1 VETKGFL
8 KYECWFSPLRDAS
21 LTGTAVSVLVSDP
34 HYLSNTPDM
43 ISYTAGF
50 TTRPVFPDDS
60 HEEYGARITGWIT
73 PTVTGDYNFFLASD
87 DASELWISTDS
98 MEANLQQ
105 VAVESGCCHGFLEV
119 GNPQTTVTPLSLV
132 AGQKYA
138 VKILLKEGGGGDYVQ
153 VAMQAA
159 NGTIPAWSL
168 KPLVSTMLSSMADP
182 AGASLTI
189 TQQPVDIPTPEN
201 APVTFTIAA
210 TATTPYGQYTGG
222 GSPVLGGA
230 APLGT
235 KNQLPTFYQW
245 FTNGIEVPGA
255 NDTSYTIP
263 SPKQA
268 DNGTK
273 VKCYVAVPGIPLFSS
288 EVTLTVTADTTP
300 LTVVKASSDIAFDNV
315 VVQFSEPVSDTALAA
330 SSYVIDQSVTVSSVS
345 RIDLTSVKL
354 TTSQLPEGMRFTLTI
369 NGVQDTAYTPNTMA
383 PNTTVQFNTL
393 VFVPGMVLR
402 QKYMGFDDGA
412 GFNND
417 NLFNDPRYPNAPD
430 RQDLVRRWEYP
441 PDGIGRIGS
450 EVPPKNFM
458 DTIDGFFIPAT
469 TGNYVFFTAG
479 ADRWTLF
486 LSTDESS
493 ANKHMIAQESGWTDP
508 RMWNTGHNT
517 DMTQARSDQ
526 YGGTQW
532 TTGHTITLT
541 AGKRYYMQAIHFDP
555 SWCGADDFAV
565 TFKLEGEPD
574 PADGDAPRLTGSLI
588 GCYLDRI
595 AGSPV
600 TLVNPSFEADTFT
613 VWPGYAGA
621 GNGAIMGWSGGGGV
635 NPVSGLNPFTDNGQ
649 VPDRNQVAF
658 IQGAGSLSQT
668 IGGFT
673 VAAPYDLRYRENARN
688 SSGGA
693 LPSMKATMDG
703 FEIVDDHTV
712 TPVGGANPYHVVTSA
727 KFLAAHTD
735 QVLSFVASSPGGG
748 DSTALIDF
756 VEVVPVAG
764 PFVRSYAPVGGD
776 LPTDSQISIVLE
788 DGLTE
793 VDPSSIQLT
802 LDGTVM
808 SPAISKSGDLTTV
821 QFSPPS
827 WFIPISH
834 HVVNLTYGDDS
845 PSPTLA
851 VHAFS
856 FDAGAFSTTPGAFFI
871 EAEDFNFG
879 SGQHQAS
886 ADAMPYYGGAYNGL
900 SAVQGVDYFVV
911 PPGAPASADVYR
923 TGEDPNVG
931 IVGNTD
937 SNRGSFD
944 VAANYELGWSTTGN
958 WFNYTR
964 SFPAGS
970 YNIYA
975 RLSSGYANE
984 SGWADEHAQ
993 LDLVSSGAT
1002 TPNQS
1007 LVKLGSF
1014 DAPATRAW
1022 GIYGFVPLKTDSGQL
1037 AAVNLRGEQ
1046 TLRFTVLPP
1055 GALDCNYLMLVPAA
1069 APSGPAPAL
1078 LSVIAFNGNNI
1089 IATFDQMLDPSSV
1102 LDISHYAI
1110 AGASVTSAILSADAK
1125 TVLLTVSGLSGGGV
1139 TLTVNGVVGASGL
1152 SVPPG
1157 TSLAGTVSPLT
1168 PLDIAPAASG
1178 AAVGS
1183 LSPQSAQDFDVIAGG
1198 NNIGGNQDG
1207 FHFDYQQWSGDFDA
1221 VVHVTRLDNSGAYAI
1236 AGLMIRQNTTPGS
1249 PQASVG
1255 LEPSL
1260 GNNNNR
1266 VQLRALQDGP
1276 TTDWGF
1282 NSAASTQPWLRLK
1295 RLGNELFAYR
1305 SPDGVSWTKLGQTT
1319 QAFTDPVLVGLA
1331 TSPGSFAPGATTV
1344 ANYRGYMLSANP
1356 APILQIAAVD
1366 AYASRAGADPGLFKL
1381 SLFGQR
1387 AAPVTIP
1394 YAISGSAANGVDYEP
1409 IPNSMTIPA
1418 GQPSVYIAI
1427 KPAPGDSAQGF
1438 KNVTLTLLPAT
1449 GVETELASA
1458 TVGLFDDQ
1466 PQSGYLMREVYR
1478 NLSLNGPVADL
1489 TSAPAFP
1496 NSPNQA
1502 DLVSSIE
1509 SPTVAEG
1516 TLGVGYGQRLS
1527 GYLIP
1532 PTDGNYTF
1540 YICSDD
1546 SSELWLSTDENPAH
1560 EVLIASEPQWN
1571 PARQWTG
1578 AYNQASR
1585 GTPPSN
1591 VSAPIPLLGA
1601 QRYYIEILHKQGG
1614 GGDDLAVAWQ
1624 KPGDPQPI
1632 NGSDPIGSAY
1642 LEVRVPLSISGLT
1655 PAGVQSGGGDFNLVV
1670 NGAGFVSGATLL
1682 WNGTARATTVSGPR
1696 QLTAVIPASDI
1707 VAGAELW
1714 TAMVTV
1720 QNPGGEISNPL
1731 AFTIG
1736 TAAMS
1741 VADSAFVPAGGTVLV
1756 STAPSDASSPGVQA
1770 GVSAA
1775 FNHADGVGPAT
1786 ISAVTYSSN
1795 PAAGTL
1801 FDTGAGFV
1809 DIQVAGAQ
1817 PNDSMAANFYY
1828 PSSITSPVEDTLVLL
1843 YFNGT
1848 VWGPVLSSG
1857 GASPAKD
1864 TTDNLDG
1871 TVSGGRFSVVFD
1883 NTSTPP
1889 ITGLGGTVFAP
1900 TTPAI
1905 ALDKTP
1911 PVPDAES
1918 LSDITG
1924 QCSATISTVPTATD
1938 AVTGKVKGTTTNP
1951 LTYTDQGTY
1960 TVTWHYND
1968 GNGNVSSQTQRV
1980 TVKDTMPPQIA
1991 CPANLTVPCNI
2002 NLLEPVTFM
2011 VTATDNCDPAPVV
2024 TCTPASGS
2032 GFAVGTST
2040 VKCTASDA
2048 SGNQSTSSF
2057 SVTRAPLS
2065 FTGFLSPIAGADTTG
2080 GTSDSPVRTFKAG
2093 STIPV
2098 KFTAACGGSP
2108 VLTGIHRLQVVHYAD
2123 STTSGTPID
2132 TTPQGSA
2139 TVGDQFRLSDGQ
2151 WIFNLD
2157 TKATGMST
2165 GIWLLRTTL
2174 SDGSQHSVWIQLK

>member
-1 VETKGFL
+1 MNQ
-8 KYECWFSPLRDAS
+8 SQ
-21 LTGTAVSVLVSDP
+21 AVSVTLTSQNPAIAMLTGGSGGTITLNFPAGSATEQMVSVTGVAAGTTQFV
-34 HYLSNTPDM
+34 LSTPD
-43 ISYTAGF
+43 GF
-50 TTRPVFPDDS
+50 CVGDPV
-60 HEEYGARITGWIT
+60 
-73 PTVTGDYNFFLASD
+73 
-87 DASELWISTDS
+87 
-98 MEANLQQ
+98 
-105 VAVESGCCHGFLEV
+105 
-119 GNPQTTVTPLSLV
+119 
-132 AGQKYA
+132 
-138 VKILLKEGGGGDYVQ
+138 
-153 VAMQAA
+153 
-159 NGTIPAWSL
+159 
-168 KPLVSTMLSSMADP
+168 
-182 AGASLTI
+182 
-189 TQQPVDIPTPEN
+189 
-201 APVTFTIAA
+201 
-210 TATTPYGQYTGG
+210 
-222 GSPVLGGA
+222 
-230 APLGT
+230 
-235 KNQLPTFYQW
+235 
-245 FTNGIEVPGA
+245 
-255 NDTSYTIP
+255 
-263 SPKQA
+263 
-268 DNGTK
+268 
-273 VKCYVAVPGIPLFSS
+273 
-288 EVTLTVTADTTP
+288 
-300 LTVVKASSDIAFDNV
+300 
-315 VVQFSEPVSDTALAA
+315 
-330 SSYVIDQSVTVSSVS
+330 SVTV
-345 RIDLTSVKL
+345 
-354 TTSQLPEGMRFTLTI
+354 
-369 NGVQDTAYTPNTMA
+369 
-383 PNTTVQFNTL
+383 
-393 VFVPGMVLR
+393 
-402 QKYMGFDDGA
+402 
-412 GFNND
+412 
-417 NLFNDPRYPNAPD
+417 
-430 RQDLVRRWEYP
+430 
-441 PDGIGRIGS
+441 
-450 EVPPKNFM
+450 
-458 DTIDGFFIPAT
+458 
-469 TGNYVFFTAG
+469 
-479 ADRWTLF
+479 
-486 LSTDESS
+486 
-493 ANKHMIAQESGWTDP
+493 
-508 RMWNTGHNT
+508 
-517 DMTQARSDQ
+517 
-526 YGGTQW
+526 GG
-532 TTGHTITLT
+532 
-541 AGKRYYMQAIHFDP
+541 
-555 SWCGADDFAV
+555 
-565 TFKLEGEPD
+565 
-574 PADGDAPRLTGSLI
+574 
-588 GCYLDRI
+588 I

-621 GNGAIMGWSGGGGV
+621 GNGAITGWSGGGGI
-635 NPVSGLNPFTDNGQ
+635 NPVSGMNPFADNGQ
-649 VPDRNQVAF
+649 VPDGNQVAF
-658 IQGAGSLSQT
+658 MQGDGSLSQT

-673 VAAPYDLRYRENARN
+673 VSAPYYLRYRENARN
-688 SSGGA
+688 CCGGA
-693 LPSMKATMDG
+693 LPVMKATMDSLV
-703 FEIVDDHTV
+703 IVDAHTITV
-712 TPVGGANPYHVVTSA
+712 VGAANPYHMVTSP
-727 KFLAAHTD
+727 KFFAANSQQT
-735 QVLSFVASSPGGG
+735 LSFVASRPSGG

-756 VEVVPVAG
+756 VEVIPVAG

-776 LPTDSQISIVLE
+776 LPTDSQINIVLE

-793 VDPSSIQLT
+793 VNPSSIQLT
-802 LDGTVM
+802 MDGTPV

-827 WFIPISH
+827 WFTPISH

-856 FDAGAFSTTPGAFFI
+856 FDVGAFSTAPGAFFI

-879 SGQHQAS
+879 SGQHQAA

-900 SAVQGVDYFVV
+900 SAVQGVDYFGL
-911 PPGAPASADVYR
+911 PPGAPAYADLYR
-923 TGEDPNVG
+923 AGEDPNVG
-931 IVGNTD
+931 ILPNAD
-937 SNRGSFD
+937 SGRGSFH
-944 VAANYELGWSTTGN
+944 VTSNYQVGWNSAGN

-964 SFPAGS
+964 NFPAGT
-970 YNIYA
+970 YNVYG
-975 RLSSGYANE
+975 RLASG
-984 SGWADEHAQ
+984 GADEHAR
-993 LDLVSSGAT
+993 LDLVTSGAT
-1002 TPNQS
+1002 TPSQG

-1014 DAPATRAW
+1014 DAPATGSYNAF
-1022 GIYGFVPLKTDSGQL
+1022 GFVPLKIDSGQL
-1037 AAVNLRGEQ
+1037 AVVNLNGLQ
-1046 TLRFTVLPP
+1046 TLRFTVLPDNFD
-1055 GALDCNYLMLVPAA
+1055 ADYLALVPAA

-1078 LSVIAFNGNNI
+1078 LSVIAFDGNNI

-1125 TVLLTVSGLSGGGV
+1125 TILLTVSGLSGGGV

-1157 TSLAGTVSPLT
+1157 TSLAGSVSPLT

-1178 AAVGS
+1178 AAAGS

-1221 VVHVTRLDNSGAYAI
+1221 VVYVTRLDNSGAYAI

-1249 PQASVG
+1249 PEASVG
-1255 LEPSL
+1255 LEPSQ
-1260 GNNNNR
+1260 GNNNNH

-1282 NSAASTQPWLRLK
+1282 DSAASAQPWLRLK

-1319 QAFTDPVLVGLA
+1319 HAFTDPVLVGLA
-1331 TSPGSFAPGATTV
+1331 TSPGSSAAGATTV
-1344 ANYRGYMLSANP
+1344 ANYRGYTLSANP

-1438 KNVTLTLLPAT
+1438 KNVTLTLPPVA
-1449 GVETELASA
+1449 GAETELASA
-1458 TVGLFDDQ
+1458 TLGLFDDQ

-1516 TLGVGYGQRLS
+1516 TLGEGYGQRLS

-1560 EVLIASEPQWN
+1560 EVIIASEPQWN

-1655 PAGVQSGGGDFNLVV
+1655 PAGVQSGGDDFNLVV

-1707 VAGAELW
+1707 VAGAELR

-1741 VADSAFVPAGGTVLV
+1741 VADSAVVPAGGTVLV

-1775 FNHADGVGPAT
+1775 FNHADGAGPAT

-1809 DIQVAGAQ
+1809 DLQVAGAQ
-1817 PNDSMAANFYY
+1817 PSDSMAANFYY
-1828 PSSITSPVEDTLVLL
+1828 PSSIMSPVEDTLVLL

-1889 ITGLGGTVFAP
+1889 ITAMGGTVFAP
-1900 TTPAI
+1900 TTPAV
-1905 ALDKTP
+1905 ASDKTP
-1911 PVPDAES
+1911 PVPDAAS
-1918 LSDITG
+1918 LPTITG

-1938 AVTGKVKGTTTNP
+1938 AVTGKVQGTTTDS
-1951 LTYTDQGTY
+1951 LTYSAQGTF

-1968 GNGNVSSQTQRV
+1968 GNGNVSSQTQTV
-1980 TVKDTMPPQIA
+1980 TVKDTTTPQIA
-1991 CPANLTVPCNI
+1991 CPANITVPPNV
-2002 NLLEPVTFM
+2002 NLLVPVTFT

-2024 TCTPASGS
+2024 TCSPASRS
-2032 GFAVGTST
+2032 GFAVGTTT
-2040 VKCTASDA
+2040 VNCTATDA
-2048 SGNQSTSSF
+2048 SGNKSVCSF
-2057 SVTRAPLS
+2057 TVTRTPLG
-2065 FTGFLSPIAGADTTG
+2065 FTGFLSPIGGADVTG
-2080 GTSDSPVRTFKAG
+2080 GSYASPIQTSKTG

-2098 KFTAACGGSP
+2098 KFTASCGGSQ
-2108 VLTGIHRLQVVHYAD
+2108 VVTGTHRLQVVHY
-2123 STTSGTPID
+2123 TSPTDAGNPID
-2132 TTPQGSA
+2132 ATAQDSA
-2139 TVGDQFRLSDGQ
+2139 TTGDQFRLAGGQ

-2157 TKATGMST
+2157 TKATGMSA
-2165 GIWLLRTTL
+2165 GIWQLLATL
-2174 SDGSQHSVWIQLK
+2174 SDGSQHHAWIQLK

>member
-1 VETKGFL
+1 VLFADNFTVSASSVGVNFEYNAGRQSGSV
-8 KYECWFSPLRDAS
+8 SPLLYSEQSGAPGQIQVNNPDSPGHLRLQPFSSYPYPNLSPNHNFTESGHFFVEFDLNTGIDDDVSPSGDYWAS
-21 LTGTAVSVLVSDP
+21 VVIGATSPNQYATTSDGFGVLFRNHAGYAVFDGSTFVQYAIPGAS
-34 HYLSNTPDM
+34 
-43 ISYTAGF
+43 
-50 TTRPVFPDDS
+50 FPDGLLPLGEFHVRLD
-60 HEEYGARITGWIT
+60 
-73 PTVTGDYNFFLASD
+73 VT
-87 DASELWISTDS
+87 
-98 MEANLQQ
+98 
-105 VAVESGCCHGFLEV
+105 
-119 GNPQTTVTPLSLV
+119 
-132 AGQKYA
+132 
-138 VKILLKEGGGGDYVQ
+138 
-153 VAMQAA
+153 AA
-159 NGTIPAWSL
+159 NFQGSPA
-168 KPLVSTMLSSMADP
+168 
-182 AGASLTI
+182 TI
-189 TQQPVDIPTPEN
+189 TMHI
-201 APVTFTIAA
+201 
-210 TATTPYGQYTGG
+210 
-222 GSPVLGGA
+222 
-230 APLGT
+230 
-235 KNQLPTFYQW
+235 
-245 FTNGIEVPGA
+245 NGIEVPIGTGA
-255 NDTSYTIP
+255 GNEYVKQTGFAGNWITLGADGDPTITRTDTIDNLSVTAFPCIEASQRQP
-263 SPKQA
+263 FLILGDNPDHLRVSLPPWMNQSQA
-268 DNGTK
+268 
-273 VKCYVAVPGIPLFSS
+273 VS
-288 EVTLTVTADTTP
+288 VTLTSQNPAIAMPTGGSGGTITLNFPAGSATEQMVSVTGVAAGTT
-300 LTVVKASSDIAFDNV
+300 
-315 VVQFSEPVSDTALAA
+315 QFVLSTPDGFCVGDPV
-330 SSYVIDQSVTVSSVS
+330 SVTV
-345 RIDLTSVKL
+345 
-354 TTSQLPEGMRFTLTI
+354 
-369 NGVQDTAYTPNTMA
+369 
-383 PNTTVQFNTL
+383 
-393 VFVPGMVLR
+393 
-402 QKYMGFDDGA
+402 
-412 GFNND
+412 
-417 NLFNDPRYPNAPD
+417 
-430 RQDLVRRWEYP
+430 
-441 PDGIGRIGS
+441 
-450 EVPPKNFM
+450 
-458 DTIDGFFIPAT
+458 
-469 TGNYVFFTAG
+469 
-479 ADRWTLF
+479 
-486 LSTDESS
+486 
-493 ANKHMIAQESGWTDP
+493 
-508 RMWNTGHNT
+508 
-517 DMTQARSDQ
+517 
-526 YGGTQW
+526 GG
-532 TTGHTITLT
+532 
-541 AGKRYYMQAIHFDP
+541 
-555 SWCGADDFAV
+555 
-565 TFKLEGEPD
+565 
-574 PADGDAPRLTGSLI
+574 
-588 GCYLDRI
+588 I

-621 GNGAIMGWSGGGGV
+621 GNGAITGWSGGGGI
-635 NPVSGLNPFTDNGQ
+635 NPVSGLNPFADNGQ
-649 VPDRNQVAF
+649 VPDGNQVAF
-658 IQGAGSLSQT
+658 MQGDGSLSQT

-673 VAAPYDLRYRENARN
+673 VSAPYYLRYRENARN
-688 SSGGA
+688 CCGGA
-693 LPSMKATMDG
+693 LPAMKATMDSLV
-703 FEIVDDHTV
+703 IVDAHTITV
-712 TPVGGANPYHVVTSA
+712 VGAANPYHVVTSP
-727 KFLAAHTD
+727 KFFAANSQQT
-735 QVLSFVASSPGGG
+735 LSFVTRSPVGG

-776 LPTDSQISIVLE
+776 LPTDSQINIVLE

-793 VDPSSIQLT
+793 VNPSSIQLT
-802 LDGTVM
+802 MDGTPV

-827 WFIPISH
+827 WFTPISH

-856 FDAGAFSTTPGAFFI
+856 FDVGAFSTAPGAFFI

-900 SAVQGVDYFVV
+900 SAVQGVDYFGV

-944 VAANYELGWSTTGN
+944 VAANYEIGWSTTGN

-975 RLSSGYANE
+975 RLSSGWANE
-984 SGWADEHAQ
+984 SGWADEHAR
-993 LDLVSSGAT
+993 LDLVTSGAT

-1046 TLRFTVLPP
+1046 TLRFTVL
-1055 GALDCNYLMLVPAA
+1055 GAIDCNYLMLVPAA

-1125 TVLLTVSGLSGGGV
+1125 TILLTVSGLSGGGV

-1157 TSLAGTVSPLT
+1157 TSLAGSVSPLT

-1178 AAVGS
+1178 ATAGS
-1183 LSPQSAQDFDVIAGG
+1183 LTPQSAQDFDVIAGG

-1249 PQASVG
+1249 PEASVG
-1255 LEPSL
+1255 LEPSQ

-1282 NSAASTQPWLRLK
+1282 DSAASTQPWLRLK
-1295 RLGNELFAYR
+1295 RLGSELFAYR
-1305 SPDGVSWTKLGQTT
+1305 SPDGVTWTKLGQTT
-1319 QAFTDPVLVGLA
+1319 HAFSDPVLVGLA
-1331 TSPGSFAPGATTV
+1331 TSPGSFAPGAITV
-1344 ANYRGYMLSANP
+1344 ANYRGYTLSANP
-1356 APILQIAAVD
+1356 APILQIVAVD
-1366 AYASRAGADPGLFKL
+1366 AYASRAGADPGLFKI

-1387 AAPVTIP
+1387 AAPFLIS
-1394 YAISGSAANGVDYEP
+1394 YAISGTAQNGVDYEP
-1409 IPNSMTIPA
+1409 IPNSVTIPA
-1418 GQPSVYIAI
+1418 GQSSVYIAI
-1427 KPAPGDSAQGF
+1427 KPAPDGLARGF
-1438 KNVTLTLLPAT
+1438 KNVTLTLPPIA

-1466 PQSGYLMREVYR
+1466 PQPGYLMREVYR
-1478 NLSLNGPVADL
+1478 DIGLNGIVADL

-1496 NSPNQA
+1496 NSPNRA

-1516 TLGVGYGQRLS
+1516 TLGDGYGQRLS

-1560 EVLIASEPQWN
+1560 KVLIASEPQWN

-1585 GTPPSN
+1585 GTPSSN
-1591 VSAPIPLLGA
+1591 VSAQIPLVGA

-1624 KPGDPQPI
+1624 KPGDPLPA

-1642 LEVRVPLSISGLT
+1642 LELRVPLSISGLT
-1655 PAGVQSGGGDFNLVV
+1655 PAGVQSGGGDFTLVV
-1670 NGAGFVSGATLL
+1670 NGVGFVNGATLL
-1682 WNGTARATTVSGPR
+1682 WDGTARATTVSGPR
-1696 QLTAVIPASDI
+1696 QLMAVIPASDI
-1707 VAGAELW
+1707 VVGAELR
-1714 TAMVTV
+1714 TAMITV
-1720 QNPGGEISNPL
+1720 QNSGGEISNPL

-1741 VADSAFVPAGGTVLV
+1741 VADSAVAPAGGTVLV
-1756 STAPSDASSPGVQA
+1756 STAPADANSPGVQA

-1775 FNHADGVGPAT
+1775 FNHADGAGPAT

-1809 DIQVAGAQ
+1809 DLQVAGAQ
-1817 PNDSMAANFYY
+1817 PSDSMAANFYY
-1828 PSSITSPVEDTLVLL
+1828 PSSITSPLEDTLVLL

-1871 TVSGGRFSVVFD
+1871 TVTGGRFSVVFD

-1889 ITGLGGTVFAP
+1889 ITGMEGTVFAP
-1900 TTPAI
+1900 TTPAV
-1905 ALDKTP
+1905 ASDKTP
-1911 PVPDAES
+1911 PLPDAAS
-1918 LSDITG
+1918 LPTITG
-1924 QCSATISTVPTATD
+1924 QCSATISAIPTATD
-1938 AVTGKVKGTTTNP
+1938 AVTGKVQGTTTDP
-1951 LTYTDQGTY
+1951 LTYTAQGAY

-1968 GNGNVSSQTQRV
+1968 GNGNVSSQTQKV
-1980 TVKDTMPPQIA
+1980 IVKDTTTPQIV
-1991 CPANLTVPCNI
+1991 CPANFTVPCNV
-2002 NLLEPVTFM
+2002 NLLEPVTFT
-2011 VTATDNCDPAPVV
+2011 VTATDNCDPVPVV
-2024 TCTPASGS
+2024 TCSPASGS
-2032 GFAVGTST
+2032 GFAVGTT
-2040 VKCTASDA
+2040 IVHCIARDA
-2048 SGNQSTSSF
+2048 SGNQSACSF
-2057 SVTRAPLS
+2057 TVTRTPLG
-2065 FTGFLSPIAGADTTG
+2065 FTGFLSPIGGADATG
-2080 GTSDSPVRTFKAG
+2080 GSYASPLQTSKTD

-2098 KFTAACGGSP
+2098 KFTAACGGAP
-2108 VLTGIHRLQVVHYAD
+2108 VLTGIHRLQVVQYTSA
-2123 STTSGTPID
+2123 TTAGTAID
-2132 TTPQGSA
+2132 AAPQGSA
-2139 TVGDQFRLSDGQ
+2139 TTGDQFRLSDGQ

-2157 TKATGMST
+2157 TKATGMGT
-2165 GIWLLRTTL
+2165 GIWLLRATL
-2174 SDGSQHSVWIQLK
+2174 SDGSQHCAWIQLK